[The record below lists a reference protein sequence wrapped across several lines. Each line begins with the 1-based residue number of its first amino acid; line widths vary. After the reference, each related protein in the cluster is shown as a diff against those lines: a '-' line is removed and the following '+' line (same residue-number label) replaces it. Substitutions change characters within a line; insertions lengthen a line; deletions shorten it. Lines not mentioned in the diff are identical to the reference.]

1 MWKAGMNT
9 VWRGQSVF
17 VIVRY
22 IRVWQGLISQRVFIW
37 LNSIIMTNKNN
48 ILGTYIYLL
57 FIIFDRMWCDVRD
70 TEGQHVLSLV
80 RCKPESHW
88 TTTPTNIYHPS
99 QISKRCIVESFNSW
113 LTVPLGVVVR
123 EAGLTSL

>member
-1 MWKAGMNT
+1 MNT

-48 ILGTYIYLL
+48 ILGTYVYLL
-57 FIIFDRMWCDVRD
+57 FIIFDRMIKCD
-70 TEGQHVLSLV
+70 
-80 RCKPESHW
+80 
-88 TTTPTNIYHPS
+88 
-99 QISKRCIVESFNSW
+99 
-113 LTVPLGVVVR
+113 
-123 EAGLTSL
+123 AM